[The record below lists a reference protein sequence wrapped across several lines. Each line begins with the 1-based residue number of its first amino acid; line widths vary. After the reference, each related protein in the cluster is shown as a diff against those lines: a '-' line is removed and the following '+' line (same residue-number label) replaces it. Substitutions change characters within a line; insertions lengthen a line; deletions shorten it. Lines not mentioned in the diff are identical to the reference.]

1 MILRTKI
8 LSAIL
13 LFAFT
18 FSTTGIVMNKHLCN
32 GDVKNVTAYIKADHC
47 GHNEVVNTEVPN
59 CHQTKKAKEEESC
72 CENNILELKNKE
84 QYIAYNKVSLEQLSV
99 LYAVISVF
107 VPYQIFSS
115 ESEDFLTYKSPPPIS
130 TRQSLHILHEQY
142 LI

>member
-1 MILRTKI
+1 MILQTKI

-84 QYIAYNKVSLEQLSV
+84 HYIAYNKVNSEQLAV
-99 LYAVISVF
+99 LVAVVSAYSFAEI
-107 VPYQIFSS
+107 QSS
-115 ESEDFLTYKSPPPIS
+115 NSEDYVFYESPPPIS